1 MPLEIFG
8 IAFIAVAVLLVSAV
22 PGYIFIKSKMMSE
35 EAISAFTK
43 LLLYIASSCLVI
55 FAFKSATFSVEKLID
70 LGIFALLSLLLNGI
84 MLGGAF
90 LVLKKRYKD
99 TVYRIITIATT
110 FTNCTFFGIP
120 IIEALLPEQAS
131 EIIIYASVYALVMNI
146 FGWTVASAIISGD
159 ARYISLKKILINPT
173 MICTVIAFL
182 LFLTQLPIH
191 PEFENLISITGKM
204 STPLSMIIM
213 GMRLATMKFSSLFV
227 NPRVYIT
234 VAVKQIVMPLATF
247 ALVYFLPVN
256 PEIKAVLFIVAA
268 CPVASAVLNY
278 SELIGEGQKEAAN
291 MVLLGTI
298 LSLITLPITMMLL
311 PLLGV

>member
-1 MPLEIFG
+1 MPFEIFS
-8 IAFIAVAVLLVSAV
+8 ISLVAVSVLLVAAV
-22 PGYIFIKSKMMSE
+22 PGYIFIKSRLISE
-35 EAISAFTK
+35 EAISAFSK

-55 FAFKSATFSVEKLID
+55 FAFKSATFTVEKLID

-84 MLGGAF
+84 MLGGSF
-90 LVLKKRYKD
+90 LILRKRYKD

-120 IIEALLPEQAS
+120 IIEALLPESAS

-159 ARYISLKKILINPT
+159 TRYVSLKKILINPT
-173 MICTVIAFL
+173 MICTVIAFI

-191 PEFENLISITGKM
+191 PEFENLIAITGKM

-213 GMRLATMKFSSLFV
+213 GMRLATMKLSSLFT
-227 NPRVYIT
+227 NPRVYLT
-234 VAVKQIVMPLATF
+234 VAVKQMLMPLITF

-256 PEIKAVLFIVAA
+256 PEIKSVLFIVSA

-278 SELIGEGQKEAAN
+278 SELVGEGQHEAAN

-298 LSLITLPITMMLL
+298 LSLITLPVMMLLL
-311 PLLGV
+311 PLLSI